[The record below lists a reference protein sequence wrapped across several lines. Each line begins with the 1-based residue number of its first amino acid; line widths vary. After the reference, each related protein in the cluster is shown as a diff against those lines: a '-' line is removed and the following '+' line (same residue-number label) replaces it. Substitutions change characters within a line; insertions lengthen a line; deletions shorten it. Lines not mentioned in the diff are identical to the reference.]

1 MVKVTNIKKY
11 TPIDLKLG
19 IKSSMPNVKST
30 IALLIL
36 LGLISENGY
45 SVSYTNE
52 NDTTITIN
60 ESVFELLY
68 SKISDVFKVENIDKE
83 NLKTII
89 NRNQLFKSQIE
100 ALIVTFELCF
110 ELARFN
116 FNDTSLAFSV
126 ERTGGRRYGKT
137 VNFTSNL
144 DYIELIVLDNENA
157 LFSVLLNWLGLN
169 IQADIRAEEKLI
181 KLLTLF
187 SEKSFYKLVDN
198 GNDIIFNN
206 LSIYKLLLE
215 HDQVDI
221 TSDVESK
228 GSLRVLPSILKDNLN
243 SYLELK
249 QGKVISKVENDILEG
264 YSSRLERYLEL
275 ENKKNSIEN
284 YIEPETV
291 AEEIEETTD
300 LEQDRVKGGDNLL
313 FYGVPGSGKSHAI
326 DEHYSKEH
334 MVRVVFHPDY
344 MNTDFIGQILPTIRE
359 DESITYEF
367 KPGPFTRV
375 LQQAYKDPHN
385 MYYLVIEEINRGNA
399 PAIFGEIFQLLDR
412 IETGESKYSVVNYDV
427 SKVVYGDE
435 TTQIKLPSNL
445 TLLAT
450 MNTSDQNVFTLDTAF
465 QRRWNMKMIL
475 NDISSAEH
483 KDIKI
488 ADTSVSWGDFNVVIN
503 KCILSSNA
511 SMLSSEDKRLG
522 SYFISPYD
530 LKNDTQAESR
540 FSEKVIKYLWDDA
553 FKFSRDKL
561 FDTVNLKSLED
572 VIIEFTTQ
580 KGGQR
585 FNIFREEIKAQL
597 LSGTTSNEDSDTDE
611 SHPTDIED

>member
-1 MVKVTNIKKY
+1 MDKVV
-11 TPIDLKLG
+11 
-19 IKSSMPNVKST
+19 MPKNS
-30 IALLIL
+30 ALLDEIQAVL
-36 LGLISENGY
+36 KIYYEADDWLSNDIYKDRLKDLIGSEQY
-45 SVSYTNE
+45 ASSYT
-52 NDTTITIN
+52 
-60 ESVFELLY
+60 
-68 SKISDVFKVENIDKE
+68 K
-83 NLKTII
+83 
-89 NRNQLFKSQIE
+89 KSQITSYFGFTEWEDILNAHSKRRITQAGKKMYE
-100 ALIVTFELCF
+100 ALISSND
-110 ELARFN
+110 LAIQEIIMESLENVVFGRN
-116 FNDTSLAFSV
+116 NYGVPSSDTDVEPPSLF
-126 ERTGGRRYGKT
+126 
-137 VNFTSNL
+137 
-144 DYIELIVLDNENA
+144 
-157 LFSVLLNWLGLN
+157 
-169 IQADIRAEEKLI
+169 IRAILDLGYFTYQEFAYVLW
-181 KLLTLF
+181 
-187 SEKSFYKLVDN
+187 SMVDN
-198 GNDIIFNN
+198 GLSYTSSIQDIKVARKSNN
-206 LSIYKLLLE
+206 LDVPEEAKKYVDCKPIMMLVRWDFLAQSDSQDRGVVVNAQVLSRYEERLRTLAIYN
-215 HDQVDI
+215 VDKI
-221 TSDVESK
+221 KSK
-228 GSLRVLPSILKDNLN
+228 NI
-243 SYLELK
+243 
-249 QGKVISKVENDILEG
+249 IS
-264 YSSRLERYLEL
+264 
-275 ENKKNSIEN
+275 
-284 YIEPETV
+284 ETV
-291 AEEIEETTD
+291 AEEVEKTID
-300 LEQDRVKGGDNLL
+300 LVHTRVKGGDNLL

-580 KGGQR
+580 KGDQR

>member
-1 MVKVTNIKKY
+1 MDKVV
-11 TPIDLKLG
+11 
-19 IKSSMPNVKST
+19 MPKNS
-30 IALLIL
+30 ALLDEIQAVL
-36 LGLISENGY
+36 KIYYEADDWLSNDIYKDRLKDLIGSEQY
-45 SVSYTNE
+45 ASSYT
-52 NDTTITIN
+52 
-60 ESVFELLY
+60 
-68 SKISDVFKVENIDKE
+68 K
-83 NLKTII
+83 
-89 NRNQLFKSQIE
+89 KSQITSYFGFTEWEDILNAHSKRRITQAGKKMYE
-100 ALIVTFELCF
+100 ALISSND
-110 ELARFN
+110 LAIQEIIMESLENVVFGRN
-116 FNDTSLAFSV
+116 NYGVPSSDTDVEPPSLF
-126 ERTGGRRYGKT
+126 
-137 VNFTSNL
+137 
-144 DYIELIVLDNENA
+144 
-157 LFSVLLNWLGLN
+157 
-169 IQADIRAEEKLI
+169 IRAILDLGYFTYQEFAYVLW
-181 KLLTLF
+181 
-187 SEKSFYKLVDN
+187 SMVDN
-198 GNDIIFNN
+198 GLSYTSSIQDIKVARKSNN
-206 LSIYKLLLE
+206 LDVPEEAKKYVDCKPIMMLVRWDFLAQSDSQDRGVVVNAQVLSRYEERLRTLAIYN
-215 HDQVDI
+215 VDKI
-221 TSDVESK
+221 KSK
-228 GSLRVLPSILKDNLN
+228 NI
-243 SYLELK
+243 
-249 QGKVISKVENDILEG
+249 IS
-264 YSSRLERYLEL
+264 
-275 ENKKNSIEN
+275 
-284 YIEPETV
+284 ETV
-291 AEEIEETTD
+291 AEEVEKTID
-300 LEQDRVKGGDNLL
+300 LVHTRVKGGDNLL

-580 KGGQR
+580 KGDQR

-597 LSGTTSNEDSDTDE
+597 LSGTTSNEDSDTNE

>member
-1 MVKVTNIKKY
+1 
-11 TPIDLKLG
+11 
-19 IKSSMPNVKST
+19 MPKNS
-30 IALLIL
+30 ALLDEIQAVL
-36 LGLISENGY
+36 KIYYEADDWLSNDIYKDRLKDLIGSEQY
-45 SVSYTNE
+45 ASSYT
-52 NDTTITIN
+52 
-60 ESVFELLY
+60 
-68 SKISDVFKVENIDKE
+68 K
-83 NLKTII
+83 
-89 NRNQLFKSQIE
+89 KSQITSYFGFTEWEDILNAHSKRRITQAGKKMYE
-100 ALIVTFELCF
+100 ALISSND
-110 ELARFN
+110 LAIQEIIMESLENVVFGRN
-116 FNDTSLAFSV
+116 NYGVPSSDTDVEPPSLF
-126 ERTGGRRYGKT
+126 
-137 VNFTSNL
+137 
-144 DYIELIVLDNENA
+144 
-157 LFSVLLNWLGLN
+157 
-169 IQADIRAEEKLI
+169 IRAILDLGYFTYQEFAYVLW
-181 KLLTLF
+181 
-187 SEKSFYKLVDN
+187 SMVDN
-198 GNDIIFNN
+198 GLSYTSSIQDIKVARKSNN
-206 LSIYKLLLE
+206 LDVPEEAKKYVDCKPIMMLVRWDFLAQSDSQDRGVVVNAQVLSRYEERLRTLAIYN
-215 HDQVDI
+215 VDKI
-221 TSDVESK
+221 KSK
-228 GSLRVLPSILKDNLN
+228 NI
-243 SYLELK
+243 
-249 QGKVISKVENDILEG
+249 IS
-264 YSSRLERYLEL
+264 
-275 ENKKNSIEN
+275 
-284 YIEPETV
+284 ETV
-291 AEEIEETTD
+291 AEEVEKTID
-300 LEQDRVKGGDNLL
+300 LVHTRVKGGDNLL

>member
-1 MVKVTNIKKY
+1 MDKVV
-11 TPIDLKLG
+11 
-19 IKSSMPNVKST
+19 MPKNS
-30 IALLIL
+30 ALLDEIQAVL
-36 LGLISENGY
+36 KIYYEADDWLSNDIYKDRLKDLIGSEQY
-45 SVSYTNE
+45 ASSYT
-52 NDTTITIN
+52 
-60 ESVFELLY
+60 
-68 SKISDVFKVENIDKE
+68 K
-83 NLKTII
+83 
-89 NRNQLFKSQIE
+89 KSQITSYFGFTEWEDILNAHSKRRITQAGKKMYE
-100 ALIVTFELCF
+100 ALISSND
-110 ELARFN
+110 LAIQEIIMESLENVVFGRN
-116 FNDTSLAFSV
+116 NYGVPSSDTDVEPPSLF
-126 ERTGGRRYGKT
+126 
-137 VNFTSNL
+137 
-144 DYIELIVLDNENA
+144 
-157 LFSVLLNWLGLN
+157 
-169 IQADIRAEEKLI
+169 IRAILDLGYFTYQEFAYVLW
-181 KLLTLF
+181 
-187 SEKSFYKLVDN
+187 SMVDN
-198 GNDIIFNN
+198 GLSYTSSIQDIKVARKSNN
-206 LSIYKLLLE
+206 LDVPEEAKKYVDCKPIMMLVRWDFLAQSDSQDRGVVVNAQVLSRYEERLRTLAIYN
-215 HDQVDI
+215 VDKI
-221 TSDVESK
+221 KSK
-228 GSLRVLPSILKDNLN
+228 NI
-243 SYLELK
+243 
-249 QGKVISKVENDILEG
+249 IS
-264 YSSRLERYLEL
+264 
-275 ENKKNSIEN
+275 
-284 YIEPETV
+284 ETV
-291 AEEIEETTD
+291 AEEVEKTID
-300 LEQDRVKGGDNLL
+300 LVHTRVKGGDNLL

-580 KGGQR
+580 KGDQR
-585 FNIFREEIKAQL
+585 LNIFREEIKAQL

>member
-1 MVKVTNIKKY
+1 MVNMDKVV
-11 TPIDLKLG
+11 
-19 IKSSMPNVKST
+19 MPKNS
-30 IALLIL
+30 ALLDEIQAVL
-36 LGLISENGY
+36 KIYYEADDWLSNDIYKDRLKDLIGSEQY
-45 SVSYTNE
+45 ASSYT
-52 NDTTITIN
+52 
-60 ESVFELLY
+60 
-68 SKISDVFKVENIDKE
+68 K
-83 NLKTII
+83 
-89 NRNQLFKSQIE
+89 KSQITSYFGFTEWEDILNAHSKRRITQAGKKMYE
-100 ALIVTFELCF
+100 ALISSND
-110 ELARFN
+110 LAIQEIIMESLENVVFGRN
-116 FNDTSLAFSV
+116 NYGVPSSDTDVEPPSLF
-126 ERTGGRRYGKT
+126 
-137 VNFTSNL
+137 
-144 DYIELIVLDNENA
+144 
-157 LFSVLLNWLGLN
+157 
-169 IQADIRAEEKLI
+169 IRAILDLGYFTYQEFAYVLW
-181 KLLTLF
+181 
-187 SEKSFYKLVDN
+187 SMVDN
-198 GNDIIFNN
+198 GLSYTSSIQDIKVARKSNN
-206 LSIYKLLLE
+206 LDVPEEAKKYVDCKPIMMLVRWDFLAQSDSQDRGVVVNAQVLSRYEERLRTLAIYN
-215 HDQVDI
+215 VDKI
-221 TSDVESK
+221 KSK
-228 GSLRVLPSILKDNLN
+228 NI
-243 SYLELK
+243 
-249 QGKVISKVENDILEG
+249 IS
-264 YSSRLERYLEL
+264 
-275 ENKKNSIEN
+275 
-284 YIEPETV
+284 ETV
-291 AEEIEETTD
+291 AEEVEKTID
-300 LEQDRVKGGDNLL
+300 LVHTRVKGGDNLL

-450 MNTSDQNVFTLDTAF
+450 MNTSDQNVFTVDTAF

-580 KGGQR
+580 KGDQR

>member
-1 MVKVTNIKKY
+1 MVNMDKVV
-11 TPIDLKLG
+11 
-19 IKSSMPNVKST
+19 MPKNS
-30 IALLIL
+30 ALLDEIQAVL
-36 LGLISENGY
+36 KIYYEADDWLSNDIYKDRLKDLIGSEQY
-45 SVSYTNE
+45 ASSYT
-52 NDTTITIN
+52 
-60 ESVFELLY
+60 
-68 SKISDVFKVENIDKE
+68 K
-83 NLKTII
+83 
-89 NRNQLFKSQIE
+89 KSQITSYFGFTEWEDILNAHSKRRITQAGKKMYE
-100 ALIVTFELCF
+100 ALISSND
-110 ELARFN
+110 LAIQEIIMESLENVVFGRN
-116 FNDTSLAFSV
+116 NYGVPSSDTDVEPPSLF
-126 ERTGGRRYGKT
+126 
-137 VNFTSNL
+137 
-144 DYIELIVLDNENA
+144 
-157 LFSVLLNWLGLN
+157 
-169 IQADIRAEEKLI
+169 IRAILDLGYFTYQEFAYVLW
-181 KLLTLF
+181 
-187 SEKSFYKLVDN
+187 SMVDN
-198 GNDIIFNN
+198 GLSYTSSIQDIKVARKSNN
-206 LSIYKLLLE
+206 LDVPEEAKKYVDCKPIMMLVRWDFLAQSDSQDRGVVVNAQVLSRYEERLRTLAIYN
-215 HDQVDI
+215 VDKI
-221 TSDVESK
+221 KSK
-228 GSLRVLPSILKDNLN
+228 NI
-243 SYLELK
+243 
-249 QGKVISKVENDILEG
+249 IS
-264 YSSRLERYLEL
+264 
-275 ENKKNSIEN
+275 
-284 YIEPETV
+284 ETV
-291 AEEIEETTD
+291 AEEVEKTID
-300 LEQDRVKGGDNLL
+300 LVHTRVKGGDNLL

-580 KGGQR
+580 KGDQR

>member
-1 MVKVTNIKKY
+1 MDKVV
-11 TPIDLKLG
+11 
-19 IKSSMPNVKST
+19 MPKNS
-30 IALLIL
+30 ALLDEIQAVL
-36 LGLISENGY
+36 KIYYEADDWLSNDIYKDRLKDLIGSEQY
-45 SVSYTNE
+45 ASSYT
-52 NDTTITIN
+52 
-60 ESVFELLY
+60 
-68 SKISDVFKVENIDKE
+68 K
-83 NLKTII
+83 
-89 NRNQLFKSQIE
+89 KSQITSYFGFTEWEDILNAHSKRRITQAGKKMYE
-100 ALIVTFELCF
+100 ALISSND
-110 ELARFN
+110 LAIQEIIMESLENVVFGRN
-116 FNDTSLAFSV
+116 NYGVPSSDTDVEPPSLF
-126 ERTGGRRYGKT
+126 
-137 VNFTSNL
+137 
-144 DYIELIVLDNENA
+144 
-157 LFSVLLNWLGLN
+157 
-169 IQADIRAEEKLI
+169 IRAILDLGYFTYQEFAYVLW
-181 KLLTLF
+181 
-187 SEKSFYKLVDN
+187 SMVDN
-198 GNDIIFNN
+198 GLSYTSSIQDIKVARKSNN
-206 LSIYKLLLE
+206 LDVPEEAKKYVDCKPIMMLVRWDFLAQSDSQDRGVVVNAQVLSRYEERLRTLAIYN
-215 HDQVDI
+215 VDKI
-221 TSDVESK
+221 KSK
-228 GSLRVLPSILKDNLN
+228 NI
-243 SYLELK
+243 
-249 QGKVISKVENDILEG
+249 IS
-264 YSSRLERYLEL
+264 
-275 ENKKNSIEN
+275 
-284 YIEPETV
+284 ETV
-291 AEEIEETTD
+291 AEEVEKTID
-300 LEQDRVKGGDNLL
+300 LVHTRVKGGDNLL